1 MVGVRLDE
9 EGMEGTELS
18 DKPKYWFN
26 LKTKQV
32 EEGLK
37 SSSLDRIGPFDTP
50 EEATNAEATVAARSE
65 EWKKQDAEEA

>member
-1 MVGVRLDE
+1 MF
-9 EGMEGTELS
+9 
-18 DKPKYWFN
+18 WFN